1 MTLETWLLFSGAALV
16 VILIPG
22 PLSLLMISNSLNY
35 GLRRSYPA
43 FLGGVFASICLL
55 SASALGLGALL
66 LASEQLFSALKI
78 VGALYLFYL
87 AWQSWQQ
94 SRQPSQGAVVPQP
107 PTVPRFRALFGR
119 AFVLGAS
126 NPKDI
131 LFFVAFFPQFI
142 HVLFFAA
149 FLPQFLSA
157 QQAFLPQLLIMIAT
171 WTVLDLLCKLA
182 YGLGAHGAA
191 RYLRSGAGQ
200 SWFNRVSAALFGCA
214 GLASL
219 MKVRGSV

>member
-1 MTLETWLLFSGAALV
+1 MNLETWLLFSGAALV

-78 VGALYLFYL
+78 LGAAYLFYL

-94 SRQPSQGAVVPQP
+94 SRQPSQATVVPQAVA
-107 PTVPRFRALFGR
+107 TPRFRALFGR

-131 LFFVAFFPQFI
+131 LFF
-142 HVLFFAA
+142 AA
-149 FLPQFLSA
+149 FLPQFLSS
-157 QQAFLPQLLIMIAT
+157 QQPFLPQLLIMIAT
-171 WTVLDLLCKLA
+171 WTLLDLLCKLA
-182 YGLGAHGAA
+182 YGLSAHGAA
-191 RYLRSGAGQ
+191 RYLRSGKGQ
-200 SWFNRVSAALFGCA
+200 SWFNRVSAGLFGGA
-214 GLASL
+214 GMVSL
-219 MKVRGSV
+219 VKATGPL

>member
-1 MTLETWLLFSGAALV
+1 MSLQTWLLFAGAAWV
-16 VILIPG
+16 VIVIPG
-22 PLSLLMISNSLNY
+22 PLSLLMIGNSLNY

-43 FLGGVFASICLL
+43 FLGGVSASICLL

-66 LASEQLFSALKI
+66 MASERVFSLLKI

-94 SRQPSQGAVVPQP
+94 SRLPAAAREVPGGLP
-107 PTVPRFRALFGR
+107 APRFGALFGR

-131 LFFVAFFPQFI
+131 LFF
-142 HVLFFAA
+142 AA

-157 QQAFLPQLLIMIAT
+157 DRPLAGQLLVMIAT
-171 WTVLDLLCKLA
+171 WTVLDLLCKVG
-182 YGLGAHGAA
+182 YGLGARSAA
-191 RYLRSGAGQ
+191 RYLRTGKGQ
-200 SWFNRVSAALFGCA
+200 SWFNRVSAGLFGAA
-214 GLASL
+214 GTVSL
-219 MKVRGSV
+219 LSRA

>member
-1 MTLETWLLFSGAALV
+1 MSLETWLLFSGAALV

-43 FLGGVFASICLL
+43 FLGGVIASICLL

-94 SRQPSQGAVVPQP
+94 SRLPSQGATVPQAAP
-107 PTVPRFRALFGR
+107 VPRFRALFGR

-131 LFFVAFFPQFI
+131 LFF
-142 HVLFFAA
+142 AA
-149 FLPQFLSA
+149 FLPQFLSS
-157 QQAFLPQLLIMIAT
+157 QQPFLPQLLVMIAT

-182 YGLGAHGAA
+182 YGLSAHGAA

-214 GLASL
+214 GVFSL
-219 MKVRGSV
+219 IKTRAGSL

>member
-94 SRQPSQGAVVPQP
+94 SRQPSQGRKYRRRQPCRAFAPCLAVPLSWAPATPKTFCFSPPSCRNFSVPSRPFTATADHDRHLDGTRPAVQAGLW
-107 PTVPRFRALFGR
+107 PRRPWCSALF
-119 AFVLGAS
+119 
-126 NPKDI
+126 
-131 LFFVAFFPQFI
+131 
-142 HVLFFAA
+142 
-149 FLPQFLSA
+149 A
-157 QQAFLPQLLIMIAT
+157 QRRRPELVQPRQCGP
-171 WTVLDLLCKLA
+171 V
-182 YGLGAHGAA
+182 
-191 RYLRSGAGQ
+191 RLR
-200 SWFNRVSAALFGCA
+200 RP
-214 GLASL
+214 GLADEGQ
-219 MKVRGSV
+219 GSV

>member
-1 MTLETWLLFSGAALV
+1 MNLDTWLLFSGAALI

-22 PLSLLMISNSLNY
+22 PLSLLMIGNSLNY

-43 FLGGVFASICLL
+43 FLGGVIASICLL

-66 LASEQLFSALKI
+66 MASEQVFSALKI

-94 SRQPSQGAVVPQP
+94 SRLPAQGAHVPGNLP
-107 PTVPRFRALFGR
+107 APRFGALFGR

-131 LFFVAFFPQFI
+131 LFF
-142 HVLFFAA
+142 AA

-157 QQAFLPQLLIMIAT
+157 ERPLLGQLLIMIAT
-171 WTVLDLLCKLA
+171 WTVLDLGCKLA

-191 RYLRSGAGQ
+191 RYLRTGSGQ
-200 SWFNRVSAALFGCA
+200 SWFNRISAALFGTA
-214 GLASL
+214 GAVSIFS
-219 MKVRGSV
+219 RG

>member
-1 MTLETWLLFSGAALV
+1 NLDTWLLFSGAALV

-22 PLSLLMISNSLNY
+22 PLSLLMISNSLNF

-94 SRQPSQGAVVPQP
+94 SRLPSAGAEVPQSP
-107 PTVPRFRALFGR
+107 AVPRFGALFGR

-131 LFFVAFFPQFI
+131 LFF
-142 HVLFFAA
+142 AA

-157 QQAFLPQLLIMIAT
+157 EQAFLPQLLIMIAT

-191 RYLRSGAGQ
+191 RYLRSGSGQ
-200 SWFNRVSAALFGCA
+200 SWFNRTSAALFGGA
-214 GLASL
+214 GAMALINA
-219 MKVRGSV
+219 KGSI

>member
-1 MTLETWLLFSGAALV
+1 MSLETWLLFSGAALV

-35 GLRRSYPA
+35 GLVRSYPA
-43 FLGGVFASICLL
+43 FLGGVIASICLL

-94 SRQPSQGAVVPQP
+94 SRQPSHGAVVPQAAA
-107 PTVPRFRALFGR
+107 VPRFRALFGR
-119 AFVLGAS
+119 AFMLGAS

-131 LFFVAFFPQFI
+131 
-142 HVLFFAA
+142 LFFAA

-157 QQAFLPQLLIMIAT
+157 EQPFLPQLLVMIAT

-191 RYLRSGAGQ
+191 RYLRSGSGQ
-200 SWFNRVSAALFGCA
+200 SWFNRASATLFGCA
-214 GLASL
+214 GVVSL
-219 MKVRGSV
+219 IKSQSGFTLTK

>member
-1 MTLETWLLFSGAALV
+1 MTLETWLLFSGAALI

-94 SRQPSQGAVVPQP
+94 SRQPAHAAHVPQAP
-107 PTVPRFRALFGR
+107 LVPRFSALFGR
-119 AFVLGAS
+119 AFLLGAS

-131 LFFVAFFPQFI
+131 LFF
-142 HVLFFAA
+142 AA
-149 FLPQFLSA
+149 FLPQFLSS
-157 QQAFLPQLLIMIAT
+157 QQPFLPQLLIMIAT
-171 WTVLDLLCKLA
+171 WTLLDLLCKLV
-182 YGLGAHGAA
+182 YGLSAHSAA
-191 RYLRSGAGQ
+191 RYLRSGSGQ
-200 SWFNRVSAALFGCA
+200 GWFNRVSAALFGCA
-214 GLASL
+214 GVVSL
-219 MKVRGSV
+219 VKAKVSI

>member
-1 MTLETWLLFSGAALV
+1 MSLETWLLFSGAALV

-43 FLGGVFASICLL
+43 FLGGVIASICLL

-94 SRQPSQGAVVPQP
+94 SRQPSVGAEVPQAAP
-107 PTVPRFRALFGR
+107 VPRFRALFGR

-131 LFFVAFFPQFI
+131 LFF
-142 HVLFFAA
+142 AA

-157 QQAFLPQLLIMIAT
+157 EQPFLPPVADDDCD
-171 WTVLDLLCKLA
+171 LD
-182 YGLGAHGAA
+182 
-191 RYLRSGAGQ
+191 
-200 SWFNRVSAALFGCA
+200 CA
-214 GLASL
+214 GSAVQISL
-219 MKVRGSV
+219 WAGRSWCGQVFTQWQRTKLV

>member
-35 GLRRSYPA
+35 GLLRAYPA
-43 FLGGVFASICLL
+43 FLGGVVASVCLL

-78 VGALYLFYL
+78 VGGLYLFYL
-87 AWQSWQQ
+87 AWQSWRQ
-94 SRQPSQGAVVPQP
+94 SRKPATAAQVPDAQSN
-107 PTVPRFRALFGR
+107 PRFASLFWR

-131 LFFVAFFPQFI
+131 LFF
-142 HVLFFAA
+142 AA
-149 FLPQFLSA
+149 FLPQFLNA
-157 QQAFLPQLLIMIAT
+157 QEPFLGQLLIMIAT
-171 WTVLDLLCKLA
+171 WTVLDLSCKLA
-182 YGLGAHGAA
+182 YGLSAHGAA
-191 RYLRSGAGQ
+191 RYLRSGKGQ
-200 SWFNRVSAALFGCA
+200 TWFNRISAGLFGTA
-214 GLASL
+214 GAASL
-219 MKVRGSV
+219 LSR

>member
-1 MTLETWLLFSGAALV
+1 MSLETWLLFSSAALV

-66 LASEQLFSALKI
+66 LASEKLFSALKI

-87 AWQSWQQ
+87 AWQSWKQ
-94 SRQPSQGAVVPQP
+94 SRQPATVTNVPEAAP
-107 PTVPRFRALFGR
+107 KPRFSALFGR

-131 LFFVAFFPQFI
+131 LFF
-142 HVLFFAA
+142 AA
-149 FLPQFLSA
+149 FLPQFLTPDLP
-157 QQAFLPQLLIMIAT
+157 FLNQLLVMIAT

-191 RYLRSGAGQ
+191 GYLRSGKGQ
-200 SWFNRVSAALFGCA
+200 SWFNRISAGLFGVA
-214 GLASL
+214 GTASL
-219 MKVRGSV
+219 LSR

>member
-1 MTLETWLLFSGAALV
+1 MNLDTWLLFSGAALV

-22 PLSLLMISNSLNY
+22 PLSLLMISNSLNF

-78 VGALYLFYL
+78 IGALYLFYL

-94 SRQPSQGAVVPQP
+94 SRLPSAGAEVPQSP
-107 PTVPRFRALFGR
+107 AVPRFGALFGR

-131 LFFVAFFPQFI
+131 LFF
-142 HVLFFAA
+142 AA

-157 QQAFLPQLLIMIAT
+157 EQAFLPQLLIMIAT

-191 RYLRSGAGQ
+191 RYLRSGSGQ
-200 SWFNRVSAALFGCA
+200 SWFNRTSAALFGGA
-214 GLASL
+214 GAMALINA
-219 MKVRGSV
+219 KGSI

>member
-1 MTLETWLLFSGAALV
+1 
-16 VILIPG
+16 
-22 PLSLLMISNSLNY
+22 LNY

-43 FLGGVFASICLL
+43 FLGGVIASICLL

-94 SRQPSQGAVVPQP
+94 SRQPAVGAEVLQAAP
-107 PTVPRFRALFGR
+107 VPRFRTLFGR

-131 LFFVAFFPQFI
+131 LFF
-142 HVLFFAA
+142 AA

-157 QQAFLPQLLIMIAT
+157 QQPFLPQLLIMIAT
-171 WTVLDLLCKLA
+171 WVVLDLCCKLA

-191 RYLRSGAGQ
+191 RYLRSGKGQ
-200 SWFNRVSAALFGCA
+200 SWFNRVSAGLF
-214 GLASL
+214 
-219 MKVRGSV
+219 

>member
-1 MTLETWLLFSGAALV
+1 MNLDTWLLFSGAALI

-55 SASALGLGALL
+55 SASALGLGAVL

-94 SRQPSQGAVVPQP
+94 SRLPSQGSVVPAAAG
-107 PTVPRFRALFGR
+107 TPRFRTLFGR

-131 LFFVAFFPQFI
+131 LFF
-142 HVLFFAA
+142 AA
-149 FLPQFLSA
+149 FLPQFLNS

-182 YGLGAHGAA
+182 YGLSAQGAA
-191 RYLRSGAGQ
+191 RYLRSGTGQ
-200 SWFNRVSAALFGCA
+200 SWFNRISAALFGCA
-214 GLASL
+214 GAVSL
-219 MKVRGSV
+219 IGARGSL

>member
-1 MTLETWLLFSGAALV
+1 MTVETWLLFSGAALV

-78 VGALYLFYL
+78 VGAVYLFYL

-94 SRQPSQGAVVPQP
+94 SRQPAKSAEVPYAAP
-107 PTVPRFRALFGR
+107 IPRFRALFGR

-131 LFFVAFFPQFI
+131 LFF
-142 HVLFFAA
+142 AA
-149 FLPQFLSA
+149 FLPQFLSS
-157 QQAFLPQLLIMIAT
+157 QQPFLPQLLIMIVT
-171 WTVLDLLCKLA
+171 WTALDLMCKLA

-191 RYLRSGAGQ
+191 RYLRSGKGQ
-200 SWFNRVSAALFGCA
+200 SWFNRVSAGLFGGA
-214 GLASL
+214 GVMALINA
-219 MKVRGSV
+219 RTD

>member
-1 MTLETWLLFSGAALV
+1 MSLETWLLFSSAALV

-66 LASEQLFSALKI
+66 LASEKLFSALKI

-87 AWQSWQQ
+87 AWQSWKQ
-94 SRQPSQGAVVPQP
+94 SRQPA
-107 PTVPRFRALFGR
+107 TVTNMPEAAPKPRFSALFGR

-131 LFFVAFFPQFI
+131 LFF
-142 HVLFFAA
+142 AA
-149 FLPQFLSA
+149 FLPQFLNPDLP
-157 QQAFLPQLLIMIAT
+157 FLNQLLVMIAS

-191 RYLRSGAGQ
+191 GYLRSGKGQ
-200 SWFNRVSAALFGCA
+200 SWFNRISAGLFGVA
-214 GLASL
+214 GTASL
-219 MKVRGSV
+219 LSR

>member
-1 MTLETWLLFSGAALV
+1 MSLETWLLFSSAALV

-66 LASEQLFSALKI
+66 LASEKLFSALKI

-87 AWQSWQQ
+87 AWQSWKQ
-94 SRQPSQGAVVPQP
+94 SRQPATVTNVPEAAP
-107 PTVPRFRALFGR
+107 IPRFSALFGR

-131 LFFVAFFPQFI
+131 LFF
-142 HVLFFAA
+142 AA
-149 FLPQFLSA
+149 FLPQFLNPDLP
-157 QQAFLPQLLIMIAT
+157 FLNQLLVMIAT

-191 RYLRSGAGQ
+191 GYLRSGKGQ
-200 SWFNRVSAALFGCA
+200 SWFNRISAGLFGVA
-214 GLASL
+214 GTASL
-219 MKVRGSV
+219 LSR

>member
-1 MTLETWLLFSGAALV
+1 MSLETWLLFSSAALV

-35 GLRRSYPA
+35 GLRRSLPA
-43 FLGGVFASICLL
+43 FLGGVIASICLL

-66 LASEQLFSALKI
+66 LASEQLFSVLKI

-87 AWQSWQQ
+87 AWQSWKQ
-94 SRQPSQGAVVPQP
+94 SRQPATAAQVPEAAP
-107 PTVPRFRALFGR
+107 KPRFSALFGR

-131 LFFVAFFPQFI
+131 LFF
-142 HVLFFAA
+142 AA
-149 FLPQFLSA
+149 FLPQFLNPD
-157 QQAFLPQLLIMIAT
+157 QPFLPQLLVMIAT

-191 RYLRSGAGQ
+191 GYLRSGKGQ
-200 SWFNRVSAALFGCA
+200 GWFNRISA
-214 GLASL
+214 GLFSLAGTASL
-219 MKVRGSV
+219 LSR